1 MCALLAMITMTTDVR
16 AQHEYAPLE
25 EKEINYKN
33 WTYKELKTNTPVNL
47 RERVQGKKL
56 VMVVYFAPWCG
67 NWKYEAPVVARL
79 YDKYKAD
86 GFDVIAVSEYA
97 PAADTIAYFGTDG
110 APYTVVVESES
121 RDAREKTDH
130 YACRMKT
137 GDTRRFGSPY
147 NVFIEP
153 AKIATTGDVL
163 IKKTTVV
170 NGELIEEEAEKFI
183 RERLGVKDNAPM
195 TNKLGASPSTVNKT
209 VEVADKIYTM
219 AQVTRKAKITDVSY
233 PLYTEDARW
242 NQVSGKV
249 VLEVALMASGE
260 VGEIKVIKGLPYGL
274 TEQCIAAARKM
285 KFEPAIKDGRPVSQ
299 YIRSVYSLNLH

>member
-1 MCALLAMITMTTDVR
+1 MSTLRTTISTFALIFCAMLATITMTTTAH

-33 WTYKELKTNTPVNL
+33 WTYKDIKSGTSVNL
-47 RERVQGKKL
+47 RERVAGKKL

-67 NWKYEAPVVARL
+67 NWKFEAPVVARL

-97 PAADTIAYFGTDG
+97 PVADTIAYFGEGG

-130 YACRMKT
+130 YACRIKT

-153 AKIATTGDVL
+153 ANIAKTGDVL
-163 IKKTTVV
+163 VKKTTVV
-170 NGELIEEEAEKFI
+170 NGEIIEAEAEKFI
-183 RERLGVKDNAPM
+183 RARLGLK
-195 TNKLGASPSTVNKT
+195 
-209 VEVADKIYTM
+209 
-219 AQVTRKAKITDVSY
+219 
-233 PLYTEDARW
+233 
-242 NQVSGKV
+242 
-249 VLEVALMASGE
+249 
-260 VGEIKVIKGLPYGL
+260 
-274 TEQCIAAARKM
+274 EQAARGESCPIETKQT
-285 KFEPAIKDGRPVSQ
+285 AS
-299 YIRSVYSLNLH
+299 N

>member
-1 MCALLAMITMTTDVR
+1 MLATIMMTTTAH

-33 WTYKELKTNTPVNL
+33 WTYKELKSGTSVNL
-47 RERVQGKKL
+47 RERVAGKKL
-56 VMVVYFAPWCG
+56 VMIVYFAPWCG

-97 PAADTIAYFGTDG
+97 PAADTIAYFGESG

-121 RDAREKTDH
+121 RDARDKTDH

-137 GDTRRFGSPY
+137 GDTRRYGSPY

-153 AKIATTGDVL
+153 ANIAKTGDVL

-183 RERLGVKDNAPM
+183 RARLGLKEQ
-195 TNKLGASPSTVNKT
+195 T
-209 VEVADKIYTM
+209 
-219 AQVTRKAKITDVSY
+219 
-233 PLYTEDARW
+233 
-242 NQVSGKV
+242 
-249 VLEVALMASGE
+249 ASGE
-260 VGEIKVIKGLPYGL
+260 ACPIDVK
-274 TEQCIAAARKM
+274 QAA
-285 KFEPAIKDGRPVSQ
+285 I
-299 YIRSVYSLNLH
+299 N